1 MSNPENIFFVD
12 TNIWIYAF
20 TDIKDE
26 AKSDIARQIISNK
39 RIALS
44 IQVINEVSSNLL
56 KTGKFE
62 EREIEEFIEAAY
74 EDYIIAEFSKDILV
88 KASKLRFRYNFS
100 FWDSMIVS
108 SALYLN
114 ADVLYSEDMQNNMLV
129 DGNLRIINPFKIV

>member
-44 IQVINEVSSNLL
+44 IQVINEVSKNLL
-56 KTGKFE
+56 KTGKFD
-62 EREIEEFIEAAY
+62 EREIEEFIEAVY
-74 EDYIIAEFSKDILV
+74 EDYIIVEFSKDILV

-108 SALYLN
+108 SALHLN

-129 DGNLRIINPFKIV
+129 DSNLRIINPFKIL